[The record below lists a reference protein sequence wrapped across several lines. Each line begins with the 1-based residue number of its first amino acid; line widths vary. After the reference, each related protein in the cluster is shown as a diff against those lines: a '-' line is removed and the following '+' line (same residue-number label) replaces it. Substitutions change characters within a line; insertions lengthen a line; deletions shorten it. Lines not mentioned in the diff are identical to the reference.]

1 MLLRKGPKVI
11 EANREQRVGNK
22 EEDDVKNKSYIQ
34 EEFID
39 NSGLIDKMLQKM
51 FKKRECSQS

>member
-1 MLLRKGPKVI
+1 MI

-22 EEDDVKNKSYIQ
+22 EEDDVKDKSYIQ

-39 NSGLIDKMLQKM
+39 NSGLIYKMLQKM